1 MSQEVIARAKI
12 REKGN
17 WYEDFE
23 PGRVFV
29 HHWGRTISQAENVLF
44 STLTL
49 HFNPQYT
56 NVEFARSMGH
66 PDTPVN
72 PLLVFN
78 TVFGL
83 SVQDLSEH
91 GTAFLGV
98 NELRYGKPLYP
109 GDTIFARSTVLEKR
123 LSSSR
128 KDQGIVGW
136 HTQGFNQHGEMVCEF
151 QRSNLIFLRPVDSN
165 NQRVLRNKEPS

>member
-1 MSQEVIARAKI
+1 MIQDIISRAKP
-12 REKGN
+12 REKGY

-23 PGRVFV
+23 TGRVFV
-29 HHWGRTISQAENVLF
+29 HHWGRTISQAENALF
-44 STLTL
+44 TTLTL

-66 PDTPVN
+66 RDTPVN

-98 NELRYGKPLYP
+98 NELNHVAPFYP
-109 GDTIFARSTVLEKR
+109 GDTLFARSTVIDQR
-123 LSSSR
+123 LSGS
-128 KDQGIVGW
+128 KKGMGIVGW
-136 HTQGFNQHGEMVCEF
+136 HTQGFNQREELICEF
-151 QRSNLIFLRPVDSN
+151 KRSNLIFLREGQP
-165 NQRVLRNKEPS
+165 

>member
-1 MSQEVIARAKI
+1 MSQDILARAKP

-23 PGRVFV
+23 IGQIFI
-29 HHWGRTISQAENVLF
+29 HHWGRTVTQAENALF
-44 STLTL
+44 TTLTL

-56 NVEFARSMGH
+56 NIEFAKAMGH
-66 PDTPVN
+66 RDTPVN
-72 PLLVFN
+72 PLMVFN

-98 NELRYGKPLYP
+98 NELRYGEVFYP
-109 GDTIFARSTVLEKR
+109 GDTIFARSTVIERR
-123 LSSSR
+123 LSGS
-128 KDQGIVGW
+128 KKGMGIVGW
-136 HTQGFNQHGEMVCEF
+136 HTQGFNQRDDLVCEF
-151 QRSNLIFLRPVDSN
+151 KRSNLLFLREGA
-165 NQRVLRNKEPS
+165 Q

>member
-1 MSQEVIARAKI
+1 MSQDIISRARV
-12 REKGN
+12 REKGH

-23 PGRVFV
+23 LERVFV
-29 HHWGRTISQAENVLF
+29 HHWGRTLTQSDNTLF
-44 STLTL
+44 TTLTL

-56 NVEFARSMGH
+56 NLEVAKAMGH
-66 PDTPVN
+66 RDTPVN

-98 NELRYGKPLYP
+98 NELRHAKPFYP
-109 GDTIFARSTVLEKR
+109 GDTVFARSTVIERR
-123 LSSSR
+123 LSSS
-128 KDQGIVGW
+128 KKGMGIVGW
-136 HTQGFNQHGEMVCEF
+136 HTQGFNQHEELVCEF
-151 QRSNLIFLRPVDSN
+151 KRSNLVFLRGA
-165 NQRVLRNKEPS
+165 QAEGTKQ

>member
-1 MSQEVIARAKI
+1 MSQDVLARAKS
-12 REKGN
+12 REKGH

-23 PGRVFV
+23 PGQTFV
-29 HHWGRTISQAENVLF
+29 HHWGRSFSQAENALF
-44 STLTL
+44 SSLTL

-56 NVEFARSMGH
+56 NLEFARAMGH
-66 PDTPVN
+66 PDTPIN

-98 NELRYGKPLYP
+98 NELSYGKPVYP

-123 LSSSR
+123 TSSSR

-136 HTQGFNQHGEMVCEF
+136 RTQGFNQHEALVCEF
-151 QRSNLIFLRPVDSN
+151 KRSNLIFLRQPVAS
-165 NQRVLRNKEPS
+165 

>member
-1 MSQEVIARAKI
+1 MSQDVIARAQP
-12 REKGN
+12 RDKGH

-29 HHWGRTISQAENVLF
+29 HHWGRTLSQAENALF
-44 STLTL
+44 TTLTL

-56 NVEFARSMGH
+56 NVEVARAMGH

-98 NELRYGKPLYP
+98 DELRYPRAFYP
-109 GDTIFARSTVLEKR
+109 GDTLFARSTVLDRR
-123 LSSSR
+123 LSTSR
-128 KDQGIVGW
+128 KNLGIVGW
-136 HTQGFNQHGEMVCEF
+136 HTQGFNQRDELVCEF
-151 QRSNLIFLRPVDSN
+151 HRSNLVFLRGDAA
-165 NQRVLRNKEPS
+165 

>member
-1 MSQEVIARAKI
+1 MIQDIIARA
-12 REKGN
+12 RPRQKGH

-29 HHWGRTISQAENVLF
+29 HHWGRTISQAENALF
-44 STLTL
+44 TTLTL

-56 NVEFARSMGH
+56 NLQFASAMGH
-66 PDTPVN
+66 RDTPVN

-98 NELRYGKPLYP
+98 NALNHAAPVYP
-109 GDTIFARSTVLEKR
+109 GDTLFARSTVLERRPSGSK
-123 LSSSR
+123 
-128 KDQGIVGW
+128 KGMGIVGW
-136 HTQGFNQHGEMVCEF
+136 HTQGFNQNNELVCEF
-151 QRSNLIFLRPVDSN
+151 ERSNLVFLRGDA
-165 NQRVLRNKEPS
+165 K

>member
-1 MSQEVIARAKI
+1 MSQDVITRAKV
-12 REKGN
+12 REKGH

-29 HHWGRTISQAENVLF
+29 HHWGRTLSQAENALF
-44 STLTL
+44 TTLTL

-56 NVEFARSMGH
+56 NVEVARAMGH

-98 NELRYGKPLYP
+98 NKLNHARPFYP
-109 GDTIFARSTVLEKR
+109 GDTLFARSTVLERR

-128 KDQGIVGW
+128 QDMGIVGW
-136 HTQGFNQHGEMVCEF
+136 HTQGFNQRDELVCEF
-151 QRSNLIFLRPVDSN
+151 HRSNLVFLRGGGAA
-165 NQRVLRNKEPS
+165 

>member
-1 MSQEVIARAKI
+1 MIQDIIARAKP
-12 REKGN
+12 RQKGH

-29 HHWGRTISQAENVLF
+29 HHWGRTISQAENALF
-44 STLTL
+44 TTLTL

-56 NVEFARSMGH
+56 NAEVARSMGH

-98 NELRYGKPLYP
+98 NELMYVKPFYP
-109 GDTIFARSTVLEKR
+109 GDTVFARSTVTERR
-123 LSSSR
+123 LSSS
-128 KDQGIVGW
+128 KKGMGIVGW
-136 HTQGFNQHGEMVCEF
+136 HTKGFNQRDELVCEF
-151 QRSNLIFLRPVDSN
+151 KRSNLVYERAADPVMQDAP
-165 NQRVLRNKEPS
+165 R

>member
-1 MSQEVIARAKI
+1 MGQDIIARAKP
-12 REKGN
+12 REKGH
-17 WYEDFE
+17 WYEDFDL
-23 PGRVFV
+23 GREFV
-29 HHWGRTISQAENVLF
+29 HHWGRTISQAENALF
-44 STLTL
+44 TTLTL

-56 NVEFARSMGH
+56 NVEVAKSMGH

-98 NELRYGKPLYP
+98 NELVYPRPFYP
-109 GDTIFARSTVLEKR
+109 GDTVFARSTVTERR
-123 LSSSR
+123 LSSS
-128 KDQGIVGW
+128 KQGMGIVGW
-136 HTQGFNQHGEMVCEF
+136 HTRGFNQRDELICEF
-151 QRSNLIFLRPVDSN
+151 KRSNLVFLRGSESAD
-165 NQRVLRNKEPS
+165 QGATR